1 MEQIVK
7 ETNFQSLQ
15 KEMKAAQ
22 RKLAIRRMLRNKLAM
37 TGFLILLIAMII
49 TVTAPFI
56 TAHDPLQAEPLERL
70 QAPSAE
76 HLFGTDNLGR
86 DLFSRVIYG
95 IQESMIVGFSV
106 TFVTALLGI
115 IIGLYSAYYS
125 GLDHVLMRIN
135 DGLMAFPSIL
145 LAIAIMAVL
154 GPRTENVVIALS
166 IVYTPLVARVVRSS
180 TLTIKEQ
187 TYIEALRSIGA
198 RSMRII
204 WGHIAPNMISPLIV
218 QATFIFAMAIINEAM
233 LSFLGAGI
241 PAPNPSLGNI
251 LYDGKNVI
259 TTAWWMTVFP
269 GIAIILITLGLNM
282 FGDGLRDIL
291 DPHSKKGK

>member
-1 MEQIVK
+1 
-7 ETNFQSLQ
+7 
-15 KEMKAAQ
+15 MKAAQ